1 MMMMSDEREEEEE
14 EEKKK
19 WLVECLFSGS
29 IEKPV
34 FIMEFIKT
42 ETSE

>member
-1 MMMMSDEREEEEE
+1 MMMMSDEREED

>member
-1 MMMMSDEREEEEE
+1 MMMMSDEREEE

>member
-1 MMMMSDEREEEEE
+1 MMMSDERDE

-19 WLVECLFSGS
+19 WLVECLFSCS